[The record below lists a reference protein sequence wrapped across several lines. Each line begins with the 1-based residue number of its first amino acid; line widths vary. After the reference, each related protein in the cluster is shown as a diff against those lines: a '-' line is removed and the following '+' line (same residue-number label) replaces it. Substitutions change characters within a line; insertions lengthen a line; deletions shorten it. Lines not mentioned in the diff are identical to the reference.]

1 MFLKIAGNEIVLRG
15 SQPYTVPM
23 QTIQRMHVGHKVTR
37 QASTVRNEDGKMVI
51 TVHAIPPQP
60 PRFNLQQVS
69 ENMVETSGTPAS
81 DSHPDSTS
89 GRRDA
94 SSTSRSYFVSSG
106 SGGDYRSRGYT
117 TYNTSGRQGTSYIV
131 TDPSDSYHRRP
142 SRLNGV
148 TRVYNSN
155 EVSSTP
161 TIVTY
166 EDDSQRG
173 VRTGNYSDSFIA
185 DPSSFY
191 DAAGSRMT
199 VSDPRVN
206 ARTVYGEKFNVKDYG
221 NMSKVQ
227 YVNGARE
234 NNRIIN
240 DR

>member
-1 MFLKIAGNEIVLRG
+1 
-15 SQPYTVPM
+15 M
-23 QTIQRMHVGHKVTR
+23 QTIQRMHVGHKMTR
-37 QASTVRNEDGKMVI
+37 QAATVRNDDGKMVI

-60 PRFNLQQVS
+60 PRFNLQQVR
-69 ENMVETSGTPAS
+69 ENMAQTSGTLTS
-81 DSHPDSTS
+81 DSHYGSTS

-117 TYNTSGRQGTSYIV
+117 TNNTSGRQGTSYIV
-131 TDPSDSYHRRP
+131 TDASDSYRRRP

-148 TRVYNSN
+148 TRVYTSN
-155 EVSSTP
+155 EMSRTP
-161 TIVTY
+161 AIVPF
-166 EDDSQRG
+166 EDDSQLG
-173 VRTGNYSDSFIA
+173 VRRGNYSNSFIT
-185 DPSSFY
+185 DHSSFH
-191 DAAGSRMT
+191 DAAGSRII

-206 ARTVYGEKFNVKDYG
+206 ARTAYGEKFNVKDYG
-221 NMSKVQ
+221 EMSKVQ